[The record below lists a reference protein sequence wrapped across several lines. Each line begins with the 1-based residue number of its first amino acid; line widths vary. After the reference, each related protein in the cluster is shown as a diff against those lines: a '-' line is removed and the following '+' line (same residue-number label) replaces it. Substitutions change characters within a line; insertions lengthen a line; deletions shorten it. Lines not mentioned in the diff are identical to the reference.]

1 MVMLWK
7 MAIFFPPFSFVL
19 LAIEWERGRDSFS
32 IRKSFELKIH
42 VEDNINTKC
51 KQSSGYITQ
60 IIKNEI
66 FNST

>member
-1 MVMLWK
+1 MENGHFLSTLLFCFIGNRVRARQRL
-7 MAIFFPPFSFVL
+7 FS
-19 LAIEWERGRDSFS
+19 R
-32 IRKSFELKIH
+32 RKSFELKIH

>member
-1 MVMLWK
+1 
-7 MAIFFPPFSFVL
+7 MAIFFKLFPLFVL
-19 LAIEWERGRDSFS
+19 LARIMRESS
-32 IRKSFELKIH
+32 MKIKLKIH

-66 FNST
+66 FNSTKRVKITTL